1 MYGSARS
8 SSSPPPASPAR
19 VTDALAGLGVDD
31 DPRAAIAGLIRAT
44 PKRERTSSAGSD
56 DSNTA
61 VTSPA
66 ASSAAAAAADVIARA
81 RAAALSDDAVWRT
94 AEAAVDAVAAAT
106 RPATLEDGERTKR
119 RARLSAGDA
128 AHVVARAASARA
140 EHAAEVAAAAAA
152 HAAAAAAFARAS
164 PGASADE
171 EASAAARL
179 ADDAADAA
187 TRAAADATASAARAE
202 QTSARV
208 ASLRLA
214 ELQGASV
221 WDPHPH
227 PHAHE
232 ASEGLPPTPPVKA
245 RGGVSNAA
253 DGDGT
258 ETPRGA
264 LPPSPTSARR
274 ASALGVFHSEGD
286 FHSEPTC
293 DSPARVRAPGSL
305 GKPRRV
311 PISEHDALLF
321 DAAEAKLRLRE
332 GRRRAAAALA
342 GGTPAPGGADAQ
354 EAELDANDAARADSK
369 RGASNA
375 VARALESA
383 GAAPARRAERLP
395 QGHGVLASRRAVD
408 AMDRAAARTRA
419 RAVRLAGPPGS
430 DRDATARASGEAAIA
445 EDPGSPLAT
454 DANRVSAANARG
466 GKPTEADGR
475 RGAPRRYDPG
485 SFDVSLVNAHTRFHG
500 EMNQTDKRLFQKDL
514 RSTRLAATRAAA
526 AAAAAGGGDGGGVGA
541 GDASRRVGPRPTK
554 KSRAAAAAA
563 AERTRRAGEARAER
577 IREAEAVVGSF
588 APFKAS
594 PAPSPAKP
602 ARPSP
607 VRGAGT
613 SVSPPPARRALPSG
627 GAEKRETRNASRAGG
642 SPSASSPPTEIEK
655 GSKGSPSDSL
665 VAARALLADLQSGVP
680 VRLDEPFPHPA
691 GAAAGAKSTWHELRE
706 AGRRSVARVRAYQSA
721 EKASPPGATPA
732 HERYQHYKMMGF
744 GGMGAK
750 TSWAR

>member
-227 PHAHE
+227 PHPHPHE

-274 ASALGVFHSEGD
+274 ASALFSGVFRD
-286 FHSEPTC
+286 FHSEPAC

-332 GRRRAAAALA
+332 GRRRAAAAFA
-342 GGTPAPGGADAQ
+342 APAPGGADALG
-354 EAELDANDAARADSK
+354 ALDANDAARADSK

-454 DANRVSAANARG
+454 DANRVSVANARG

-514 RSTRLAATRAAA
+514 RSARLAATRAA

-541 GDASRRVGPRPTK
+541 GDPSRCVGPRPTK

-602 ARPSP
+602 ARPLP

-627 GAEKRETRNASRAGG
+627 GASAEKRETRNASRAGG
-642 SPSASSPPTEIEK
+642 SPSASSPPTEKEK

-680 VRLDEPFPHPA
+680 VSLDEPFPHPA

-706 AGRRSVARVRAYQSA
+706 AGRRSVARVRAYRSA